1 MRHITSP
8 AEFTLA
14 DSAHMGTALTI
25 GNFDG
30 VHMGHQALLARTLE
44 KAAQSKLVATVVT
57 FWPHPLLVLAGAR
70 APAMLMTK
78 EDRLRRFAAHGIGLT
93 LEMPFTKNIAALSPE
108 EFVQMVL
115 VPLQCRQLII
125 GYDFSLG
132 KGRVGNF
139 EVLQELGLRYG
150 FAVEQ
155 LAPVI
160 VNDAVVSSTRVRNL
174 VRSGD
179 MWDIHPL
186 LGRYYQLEG
195 QVVHGHGRGTG
206 LGFPTANMCTKHAF
220 LPKEGVYATWL
231 VDSCQNPLPAVTN
244 VGFVPTFGN
253 DDLSIESFI
262 LQGEHNLY
270 EKDVSLHFVQR
281 IRDEQKFAHVGE
293 LKERIAKDVAL
304 ARDILATA
312 PLP

>member
-1 MRHITSP
+1 M
-8 AEFTLA
+8 
-14 DSAHMGTALTI
+14 TI

-44 KAAQSKLVATVVT
+44 KAAQSNLMAAVVT
-57 FWPHPLLVLAGAR
+57 FWPHPLLVLAGTR

-78 EDRLRRFAAHGIGLT
+78 EERLRRFASQGVELT
-93 LEMPFTKNIAALSPE
+93 LEMPFTKDIAALNPE

-115 VPLQCRQLII
+115 VPLRCRQLVI

-139 EVLQELGLRYG
+139 EVLQVLGKRYG

-155 LAPVI
+155 LAPII
-160 VNDAVVSSTRVRNL
+160 VDDAVVSSTRVRNI
-174 VRSGD
+174 VRAGD

-186 LGRYYQLEG
+186 LGRYYHLEG

-206 LGFPTANMCTKHAF
+206 LGFPTANLSTKQTF

-231 VDSCQNPLPAVTN
+231 TDSYQNPLPAVTN

-270 EKDVSLHFVQR
+270 DKAVNLHFVQR
-281 IRDEQKFAHVGE
+281 IRDEQKFTNVGE